1 MMSTPVQCTK
11 SRQKGIQTV
20 LSPRN
25 RWIRSIT
32 FAAMLFTAVANAQV
46 QPLMVPENEDTL
58 SGADVEFQTDLKK
71 LNINVSPQSGQSGGC
86 SSGQNWDINQGQCVS
101 ALKLRTETTTR
112 SCSCSCSSG
121 QTGSCTSRQT
131 GTYSVMGWRI
141 PPSGVELI
149 SHNTATSWGSCQRVS
164 STCKDAPTSPPP
176 SGGGGGGG
184 SSTPTVGAK
193 YTVDA
198 WVCGT
203 SSSYFWEP
211 ANSSQIT
218 SSHRRT
224 LIDAYKQFNYYDR
237 CPEYG
242 GYSYWVG
249 EWLAVA
255 KAAQSRNG
263 GTLAASIDAV
273 WSWLPD
279 GIMARMLDGA
289 KGAGENKSS
298 IINSM
303 NKECQNAADKKY
315 GKGKTVAEYDK
326 TSSGSGC
333 KVTKVN

>member
-1 MMSTPVQCTK
+1 
-11 SRQKGIQTV
+11 
-20 LSPRN
+20 
-25 RWIRSIT
+25 
-32 FAAMLFTAVANAQV
+32 MLFTAVANAQV
-46 QPLMVPENEDTL
+46 QPLMVPEKEDTL
-58 SGADVEFQTDLKK
+58 SKADVEFQTDLKK
-71 LNINVSPQSGQSGGC
+71 LNFNVSPQSGQSGGC

-176 SGGGGGGG
+176 SGGGGGG
-184 SSTPTVGAK
+184 SSPPTVGTK
-193 YTVDA
+193 YTVDV
-198 WVCGT
+198 WVCNGSSPYFNTPSNT
-203 SSSYFWEP
+203 SE
-211 ANSSQIT
+211 IT
-218 SSHRRT
+218 SANRTT
-224 LIDAYKQFNYYDR
+224 LINAYKKFNHYGR

-242 GYSYWVG
+242 GFQYWVS

-255 KAAQSRNG
+255 KGAQSRNG
-263 GTLAASIDAV
+263 GTLANSITAV
-273 WSWLPD
+273 WNWLPD
-279 GIMARMLDGA
+279 GIQARMLDGA
-289 KGAGENKSS
+289 RSKGENQAG

-303 NKECQNAADKKY
+303 NNECQKAADAKY
-315 GKGKTVAEYDK
+315 GRGKTVAEYDQ

-333 KVTKVN
+333 KITRVY